1 MSALRPQGSRHSPSK
16 ASGGREK
23 WDWSPAK
30 PRDGG
35 CWARHEGGPG
45 GTHGHRP
52 SPGTGPCWV
61 QLSVPV
67 AAWDPSGRGRELGTA
82 EPRQVLQL
90 QSRFY
95 NERWLMRLGLTQ
107 HCLARKE
114 NEGARRS
121 LPSLSANQPPD
132 DGDVFALVCCSDGV
146 TLPGPGALSGCPEG
160 MRT

>member
-16 ASGGREK
+16 ASGGHEK

-35 CWARHEGGPG
+35 RWAWHEGVLGAHTG
-45 GTHGHRP
+45 VQAHGHRP
-52 SPGTGPCWV
+52 SPGTG
-61 QLSVPV
+61 
-67 AAWDPSGRGRELGTA
+67 
-82 EPRQVLQL
+82 PRQVLQL

-107 HCLARKE
+107 HCLPRQE

-132 DGDVFALVCCSDGV
+132 DGDVFAAVMG
-146 TLPGPGALSGCPEG
+146 
-160 MRT
+160 